1 MLNAEALGYLLD
13 EVGVL
18 TGERT
23 TMLVLSFSRTK
34 TLEIYH
40 LITS

>member
-18 TGERT
+18 GERT

-34 TLEIYH
+34 ALEIYH